1 MRFFILFM
9 GFFFLLNVFI
19 FVNWVLEGVV
29 VRFGKF

>member
-1 MRFFILFM
+1 MRFFILLM

-19 FVNWVLEGVV
+19 LVNWVLEGVV